1 MMTRIGNAKVCKN
14 LLFRNIFTHFGV
26 CLDIFHAIIVHDA
39 EIAVPEC
46 LRHCQWDFG
55 FGLDYLC
62 PRLPLPSLPVPS
74 LSFPAPMQRPWRG
87 VPPHVLGYILV
98 GIRLIHLEIC
108 SDVLPYV
115 YIGYVYGK
123 YFECCPGVKAFAEN
137 DL

>member
-62 PRLPLPSLPVPS
+62 PRFLCLRFHL
-74 LSFPAPMQRPWRG
+74 LLQCNGHGAAFLRTC
-87 VPPHVLGYILV
+87 LGYILV